1 MKTSHM
7 KRKLHCG
14 LLAVGL
20 LAASPGAALA
30 QGVNN
35 SINLAVAAIPKI
47 GDLGASVVM
56 LEYER
61 LVARKVSVF
70 VRGSSLKYKWDDGVY
85 VEDGKGTG
93 FGAGGRVFFQGG
105 MKGLYVGGAIST
117 FKSKWDWT
125 DSSTPSSPSGKGETK
140 SIQWGAEVGYRFNL
154 GSERVS
160 VTPALNLGSWLG
172 GTNTCTNSNGSSCPK
187 ESELGFYVVPSLALN
202 IAF

>member
-1 MKTSHM
+1 MKTL
-7 KRKLHCG
+7 KLKKVSGG
-14 LLAVGL
+14 LLVAGL
-20 LAASPGAALA
+20 LAALPCGALA

-35 SINLAVAAIPKI
+35 SINLAVAAIPRI
-47 GDLGASVVM
+47 GDFGASVVM

-70 VRGSSLKYKWDDGVY
+70 VRGSSLKYKWDDDVY

-93 FGAGGRVFFQGG
+93 FGAGGRFFFQDGLR
-105 MKGLYVGGAIST
+105 GLYVGGAVST

-125 DSSTPSSPSGKGETK
+125 DSSSPASPSGKGETK

-160 VTPALNLGSWLG
+160 LTPAINLGSWLG
-172 GTNTCTNSNGSSCPK
+172 GSDTCTNSNGSPCNK
-187 ESELGFYVVPSLALN
+187 ESELGFYVVPSVALN

>member
-1 MKTSHM
+1 MLDLK
-7 KRKLHCG
+7 KLG
-14 LLAVGL
+14 SGL
-20 LAASPGAALA
+20 LAAGLLAALPGGALA

-61 LVARKVSVF
+61 LVGRNLSVF
-70 VRGSSLKYKWDDGVY
+70 VRGSSLKYKWDDDVY

-93 FGAGGRVFFQGG
+93 FGAGVRFFVQGG
-105 MKGLYVGGAIST
+105 MKGFYAGAALSS

-125 DSSTPSSPSGKGETK
+125 ETSPVGAGSGETK

-154 GSERVS
+154 GSERIS
-160 VTPALNLGSWLG
+160 VTPAINLGSWLG
-172 GTNTCTNSNGSSCPK
+172 ADDTCTNSNGTPCTK
-187 ESELGFYVVPSLALN
+187 ESELGFYVVPSLSLN

>member
-1 MKTSHM
+1 MKTPHM

-14 LLAVGL
+14 LLAAGL

-35 SINLAVAAIPKI
+35 SINLAVAAIPRI

-61 LVARKVSVF
+61 LVGRKLSVF
-70 VRGSSLKYKWDDGVY
+70 VRGSSLKYKWDDDVY

-93 FGAGGRVFFQGG
+93 FGAGVRFFIQGG
-105 MKGLYVGGAIST
+105 MKGFYVGGGLSS

-125 DSSTPSSPSGKGETK
+125 DSSTPSSPSGNGETK

-172 GTNTCTNSNGSSCPK
+172 ADDTCTNSNGTPCTK
-187 ESELGFYVVPSLALN
+187 ESELGFYVVPSLALS